1 MVVMASRRLIQGEL
15 DEMAA
20 TERAGAFATFRHIT
34 LPLMA
39 PVLLLLAARDVIFSL
54 QITFVP
60 AMVIF
65 DGGPPPNA
73 TTYLPFFIYRNG
85 FEYLRYGYAAA
96 ATVVM
101 FAATV
106 AIIAIQLRI
115 ARRWTDGVFPADRG
129 SSRRHVAA
137 LPLAVILLLPLAVMI
152 GGSLRQVGLPPPRT
166 PELPGWPL
174 EWENYGQAA
183 DLVNLARLTLNSLI
197 VALLSVPLSVLVA
210 SWAGFAISRL
220 PLPQA
225 RLMVGVSLL
234 ALMVP
239 LTAMLVGRFTIFAWL
254 GVTDTFVP
262 LIASSLIGTSP
273 LYVLVYYWAF
283 RGLPAELFEAARLEG
298 LSLFRR
304 GVALRC
310 HWRGRSRLRSPRW
323 PLGSSGKLPGAADLP
338 VRP

>member
-1 MVVMASRRLIQGEL
+1 MAS
-15 DEMAA
+15 
-20 TERAGAFATFRHIT
+20 
-34 LPLMA
+34 
-39 PVLLLLAARDVIFSL
+39 S
-54 QITFVP
+54 
-60 AMVIF
+60 
-65 DGGPPPNA
+65 
-73 TTYLPFFIYRNG
+73 
-85 FEYLRYGYAAA
+85 
-96 ATVVM
+96 
-101 FAATV
+101 
-106 AIIAIQLRI
+106 
-115 ARRWTDGVFPADRG
+115 ADRG
-129 SSRRHVAA
+129 SSWRHVAA

-174 EWENYGQAA
+174 AWENYGQTA

-283 RGLPAELFEAARLEG
+283 KGLPAELFEAARLEG
-298 LSLFRR
+298 LSPLQAWRRVAMPLARPVTIAVATLAFGIIWGSFLEPLIYLFDPDLYT
-304 GVALRC
+304 V
-310 HWRGRSRLRSPRW
+310 
-323 PLGSSGKLPGAADLP
+323 PLGMRSLAQLDPTQAPLMLAGATIATIP
-338 VRP
+338 VAAAFLVAQRAFLRDIGL